1 MPVVHLA
8 HEGLSVTI
16 CPIAGLAILPDSG
29 IYGFWYAKVRGKDY
43 YKSSQVLPGLP
54 WERCVKVEIS
64 PLTDIRIILKDAQN
78 MPILIHLYGL
88 PDRCLH
94 RLAQVTRLQAWW
106 RGVFYLGRTKG
117 HMYQNTHMIFA
128 GLLQSPWF
136 LQDLFFRFF
145 MLSHTGVSMLIT
157 ADVFMDWG
165 LFR

>member
-64 PLTDIRIILKDAQN
+64 PLTDVRIILKDAQN
-78 MPILIHLYGL
+78 MSILIHLYGL

-94 RLAQVTRLQAWW
+94 RLSQVTRLQAWW
-106 RGVFYLGRTKG
+106 RGVFYRKSMARLNVLAMGTHPRLGA
-117 HMYQNTHMIFA
+117 N
-128 GLLQSPWF
+128 SP
-136 LQDLFFRFF
+136 
-145 MLSHTGVSMLIT
+145 IT
-157 ADVFMDWG
+157 ADLLCMLAKIWRV
-165 LFR
+165 